1 MSRLEA
7 RYFVNVLEY
16 ARNTQRALRPSLI
29 SSRFVKAEEITI
41 PADVTPERVPTHI
54 VDFSSQ
60 EQSQEELKEEIAK
73 AHVCCIVYAVEEER

>member
-1 MSRLEA
+1 MRRQEA
-7 RYFVNVLEY
+7 RYFINELEY
-16 ARNTQRALRPSLI
+16 ARKTQRDIHPSLI
-29 SSRFVKAEEITI
+29 SCRIFKAEEITI